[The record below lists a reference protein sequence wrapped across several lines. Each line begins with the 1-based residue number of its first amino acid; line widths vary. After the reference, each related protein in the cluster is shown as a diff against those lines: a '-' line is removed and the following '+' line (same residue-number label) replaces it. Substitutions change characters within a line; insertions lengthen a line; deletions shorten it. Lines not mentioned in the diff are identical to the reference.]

1 MWKGVLYLKK
11 KGSVVWGVS
20 FFSENKQCVLLP
32 SLLRKADTASVPDL
46 VLRNSSYHTNGK
58 SLKRQLPQLCVLPG
72 PFPWQGVGV
81 SCVLWCV
88 WFLSVLWTV
97 REEDS
102 TTDRPCSVPFGDRD
116 PPAGRTRQHQ
126 SSQGAPA
133 WPREATLGTDR
144 AAQCWALC
152 RRKLPWGV
160 GWELEDVSELWRLF
174 WALCPQC
181 AFYLGSCSYFSSFFV
196 ASLQELRGHLLQHV
210 LQQWTCTAI
219 VS

>member
-46 VLRNSSYHTNGK
+46 VLRNSSYYTNGK

-116 PPAGRTRQHQ
+116 PPAGRTWQHQ
-126 SSQGAPA
+126 SSQGAP
-133 WPREATLGTDR
+133 GV
-144 AAQCWALC
+144 AQ
-152 RRKLPWGV
+152 
-160 GWELEDVSELWRLF
+160 
-174 WALCPQC
+174 
-181 AFYLGSCSYFSSFFV
+181 GSHTGYRPCCLMLS
-196 ASLQELRGHLLQHV
+196 SLQEETAVRGGLGT
-210 LQQWTCTAI
+210 WGC
-219 VS
+219 